1 LAGKTA
7 EDRPVDRPRLFDRQ
21 SRVRPVEPAE
31 RPVADARPTA
41 PPLTRLPAPPRAAV
55 SRSEP
60 DKPGSLP
67 RPAADDAQFSPRAIM
82 ARERPI
88 DAETAAPRRER
99 PRIAARAV
107 AVSAPAVAVDVP
119 PIETDLVESAL
130 LLIVARS
137 ADLQGVIDPESK
149 VPVDTILDHTRET
162 TERVMEIIARAQSD
176 ELRRINGDLSE
187 VLDLILL
194 MQLEKGH
201 APADDALTLI
211 LQLRRE
217 LETLRAA

>member
-1 LAGKTA
+1 
-7 EDRPVDRPRLFDRQ
+7 
-21 SRVRPVEPAE
+21 
-31 RPVADARPTA
+31 
-41 PPLTRLPAPPRAAV
+41 
-55 SRSEP
+55 
-60 DKPGSLP
+60 LP

-88 DAETAAPRRER
+88 DPEAAAPRRER

-107 AVSAPAVAVDVP
+107 AASAPPVAVDVP
-119 PIETDLVESAL
+119 PVEAALVDAAL
-130 LLIVARS
+130 EVIVARS
-137 ADLQGVIDPESK
+137 ADLHDVIDPESK

-162 TERVMEIIARAQSD
+162 TERVMEIIARAQSE